1 MKWEL
6 FSEKK
11 KKHKTIY
18 NKNCY
23 RKKEKKAIQRSAT
36 KGKIQLRTYWV
47 TLQIGRP
54 GFRCPQSDQ
63 EVRTSGPED
72 TKFEA
77 QVTLTQ
83 IQLCYE

>member
-23 RKKEKKAIQRSAT
+23 RKKEKKSNLEVSN
-36 KGKIQLRTYWV
+36 KGKN
-47 TLQIGRP
+47 
-54 GFRCPQSDQ
+54 S
-63 EVRTSGPED
+63 
-72 TKFEA
+72 
-77 QVTLTQ
+77 TQ
-83 IQLCYE
+83 NVLGDITNWPA

>member
-23 RKKEKKAIQRSAT
+23 RNN
-36 KGKIQLRTYWV
+36 KGKN
-47 TLQIGRP
+47 
-54 GFRCPQSDQ
+54 S
-63 EVRTSGPED
+63 
-72 TKFEA
+72 
-77 QVTLTQ
+77 TQ
-83 IQLCYE
+83 NVLGDITNWPAWI